1 MRMRMN
7 KINYQLALDKI
18 IEENQKQQNVP
29 SLLMHSC
36 CAPCSSY
43 CLTYLAQYF
52 RITIFYYNPNISPE
66 TEYKKRVKEQIR
78 LIQSLDVKYPISFV
92 EGTYEPE
99 KFYEMAKGLEEVK
112 EGGIRCFACYKMR
125 QREAAYYAKEHG
137 FDYFTTTLSV
147 SPHKNAQK
155 LNEIGLWL
163 QEEVGVAY
171 LVSDFK
177 KKGGY
182 LQSIELSKKYD
193 LYRQDYCGCE
203 FSKRQREQERVA
215 KEKDSQKEQKCIAK
229 AKNSQKGEGM
239 TTEVWDIYD
248 EEGQRTGDTM
258 VRGIP
263 AKGQY
268 MLCVHVYLYTPDKL
282 FLLQKR
288 SKNKISHPGEWD
300 VTCGAVLHN
309 EESIE
314 AAKRETLEE
323 IGIDLSDSVLQYA
336 GRIKKEKRFI
346 DIYFVQK
353 DFSLDDC
360 TLQKE
365 EVEDV
370 CLVSAEQ
377 LLNTQ
382 ETDRLREEHYM
393 RLLKKAIQD
402 VLDS

>member
-1 MRMRMN
+1 MN

-18 IEENQKQQNVP
+18 IEENQKQQKVP

-66 TEYKKRVKEQIR
+66 TEYKKRVKEQIS

-112 EGGIRCFACYKMR
+112 EGGIRCFACYEMR

-203 FSKRQREQERVA
+203 FSKRQRERERIA
-215 KEKDSQKEQKCIAK
+215 KEKDSQKEQKCIVM